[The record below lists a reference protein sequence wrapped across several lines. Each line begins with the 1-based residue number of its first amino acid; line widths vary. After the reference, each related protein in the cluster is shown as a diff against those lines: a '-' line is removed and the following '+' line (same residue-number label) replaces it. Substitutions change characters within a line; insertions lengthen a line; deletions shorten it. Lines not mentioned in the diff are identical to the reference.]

1 MYSATCP
8 MCGAII
14 YSTVAGRAW
23 LACKTCLYFGMLV
36 AAPASS
42 ASTPTTPLASVS
54 VPAPAPA
61 VAPPAEDTR
70 LGALHQHAQRYS
82 EDIATELAA
91 LAPHDR
97 QASLALVWDRI
108 QHATEALYRSLG
120 ERRMGD
126 YPPDMERV
134 AQALARIGAW
144 HLVALHAAGRLHD
157 PDA

>member
-23 LACKTCLYFGMLV
+23 LACQTCLYFGMLLT
-36 AAPASS
+36 APAAS
-42 ASTPTTPLASVS
+42 ASAPTTPLAAVS
-54 VPAPAPA
+54 APAPMA
-61 VAPPAEDTR
+61 TPAAEDAR
-70 LGALHQHAQRYS
+70 LGALQRHARRYS
-82 EDIATELAA
+82 EDIAAELAA
-91 LAPHDR
+91 LAPHDC
-97 QASLALVWDRI
+97 QAPLTLVWDRI

-126 YPPDMERV
+126 YPPDVERV